1 MFDFELELFDFYS
14 KKLSKW
20 NLVYKYVL
28 KNIIFLVAT
37 FISIAVL
44 VIIILNIFIENDIE
58 FDSFY
63 LYMIF
68 FFVHMFLFLV
78 CMHYVVVKPAILIS
92 VNKYNI
98 SFKSKQWQVFIC
110 LIVQSYLFKKEL
122 LNNDPK
128 FNEES
133 LQFLIK
139 VLKEKKEETEKLNV
153 LKLLS
158 SYGSLFFLFT
168 IPVWSAFNS
177 WVYNHEIK
185 TSAEA
190 IQYLLMLGFLIFMSV
205 FLIWMPFKKNFL
217 EELFSKESSKISDLI
232 KALEN
237 INFSLRNSCHI
248 KSAKSVVI
256 KQSTID
262 SIIKGNT
269 N

>member
-1 MFDFELELFDFYS
+1 MFDFELELFNFYS

-37 FISIAVL
+37 FISIAAL
-44 VIIILNIFIENDIE
+44 VIISLNIFVEHDIE

-63 LYMIF
+63 IYMIF
-68 FFVHMFLFLV
+68 FFVYMILFLV

-133 LQFLIK
+133 LQFLIQ

-158 SYGSLFFLFT
+158 IYGSLFFLFT
-168 IPVWSAFNS
+168 
-177 WVYNHEIK
+177 
-185 TSAEA
+185 
-190 IQYLLMLGFLIFMSV
+190 
-205 FLIWMPFKKNFL
+205 
-217 EELFSKESSKISDLI
+217 
-232 KALEN
+232 
-237 INFSLRNSCHI
+237 
-248 KSAKSVVI
+248 
-256 KQSTID
+256 
-262 SIIKGNT
+262 
-269 N
+269 

>member
-1 MFDFELELFDFYS
+1 MIIAMFFPSLVELVIMLLKGIIINIKENYMFDFELELFDFYS
-14 KKLSKW
+14 KKLIKW

-44 VIIILNIFIENDIE
+44 VIISLNIFVENDIE

-63 LYMIF
+63 IYMI
-68 FFVHMFLFLV
+68 LFLV

-133 LQFLIK
+133 LQFLIE
-139 VLKEKKEETEKLNV
+139 VLKEKKR
-153 LKLLS
+153 
-158 SYGSLFFLFT
+158 
-168 IPVWSAFNS
+168 
-177 WVYNHEIK
+177 
-185 TSAEA
+185 
-190 IQYLLMLGFLIFMSV
+190 
-205 FLIWMPFKKNFL
+205 
-217 EELFSKESSKISDLI
+217 
-232 KALEN
+232 
-237 INFSLRNSCHI
+237 RN
-248 KSAKSVVI
+248 
-256 KQSTID
+256 
-262 SIIKGNT
+262 
-269 N
+269 